1 MLKKINF
8 NKEEKSVKQKEGLIS
23 IIAPVYNTIQYLEKC
38 VQSIKKQTY
47 ELWELIPIDDGS
59 SDGSCE
65 LCEKFASND
74 SRIVVIRNSHSGP
87 GPARNAGL
95 AVAKGE
101 YVYFVDSD
109 DWLEPDTLEVM
120 LKAMRDNNV
129 DIVGCGAFFDFPTR
143 SKIVSYVKS
152 DCILSREK
160 ALKMIISGKLRSYLW
175 MMLFRR
181 SVIQEYFPPLSRYE
195 DFAVCYKWFSHA
207 RSVAMLNVA
216 KYHYVQRGD
225 SAIHSCNL
233 DKFLLELYIDRH
245 NYIKAH
251 KLINDTD
258 NRAYTVRFMLKL
270 AKDFSRKPISQEE
283 KIEFVSEIRNNLIT
297 FLPVPYRYLGIKRW
311 LRQKLLF
318 YSVEAFVRYV

>member
-1 MLKKINF
+1 MDENQRKTPQEIGQDDFPLVTIL
-8 NKEEKSVKQKEGLIS
+8 V
-23 IIAPVYNTIQYLEKC
+23 AVYNSSDYLHDC
-38 VQSIKKQTY
+38 IDSLLGQTY
-47 ELWELIPIDDGS
+47 TNLEIICVDD
-59 SDGSCE
+59 
-65 LCEKFASND
+65 ASTD
-74 SRIVVIRNSHSGP
+74 ESLSIMQDYQKKDARVKVLRLERNQGQAV
-87 GPARNAGL
+87 ARNHGL
-95 AVAKGE
+95 ETATGGWIAT
-101 YVYFVDSD
+101 VDSD

-175 MMLFRR
+175 MMLFRH
-181 SVIQEYFPPLSRYE
+181 SVIQELFPPLSRYE

-216 KYHYVQRGD
+216 KYHYIQRGD
-225 SAIHSCNL
+225 SAIHSYNL

-311 LRQKLLF
+311 LRLKLLF

>member
-1 MLKKINF
+1 MN
-8 NKEEKSVKQKEGLIS
+8 EKEGLIS
-23 IIAPVYNTIQYLEKC
+23 IITPVYNAIQYLEKC
-38 VQSIKKQTY
+38 VQSIKSQTY
-47 ELWELIPIDDGS
+47 GSWELILIDDESTDGS
-59 SDGSCE
+59 SE
-65 LCEKFASND
+65 LCDKIADDD
-74 SRIVVIRNSHSGP
+74 SRVVVIHNPHG
-87 GPARNAGL
+87 GTGNARNAGL
-95 AVAKGE
+95 AVMHGE
-101 YVYFVDSD
+101 FVYFVDSD

-129 DIVGCGAFFDFPTR
+129 DIVGCGAFFDSPTR

-152 DCILSREK
+152 DVILSHEE

-175 MMLFRR
+175 MMLFRH
-181 SVIQEYFPPLSRYE
+181 SVIQELFPPLSRYE

-216 KYHYVQRGD
+216 KYHYIQRGD
-225 SAIHSCNL
+225 SAIHSYNL

-258 NRAYTVRFMLKL
+258 NRAYTVKFMLKL

-311 LRQKLLF
+311 LRLKLLLF
-318 YSVEAFVRYV
+318 SVETFVRYV

>member
-1 MLKKINF
+1 MN
-8 NKEEKSVKQKEGLIS
+8 EKEGLIS
-23 IIAPVYNTIQYLEKC
+23 IITPVYNAIQYLEKC
-38 VQSIKKQTY
+38 VQSIKSQTY
-47 ELWELIPIDDGS
+47 GSWELILIDDESTDGS
-59 SDGSCE
+59 SE
-65 LCEKFASND
+65 LCDKIADDD
-74 SRIVVIRNSHSGP
+74 SRVVVIHNPHG
-87 GPARNAGL
+87 GTGNARNAGL
-95 AVAKGE
+95 AVMHGE
-101 YVYFVDSD
+101 FVYFVDSD

-120 LKAMRDNNV
+120 LKAMRDNNA
-129 DIVGCGAFFDFPTR
+129 DIVGCGAFFDSPTR

-216 KYHYVQRGD
+216 KYHYIQRGD
-225 SAIHSCNL
+225 SAIHSYNL

-258 NRAYTVRFMLKL
+258 NRAYTVKFMLKL
-270 AKDFSRKPISQEE
+270 AKDFSRKPISKDE
-283 KIEFVSEIRNNLIT
+283 KIGFVSEIRNKLIAY
-297 FLPVPYRYLGIKRW
+297 LPIPYRYLGIKRW
-311 LRQKLLF
+311 LRLKLLL
-318 YSVEAFVRYV
+318 YSVETFVRYV